1 MDSTLT
7 APGHTDAKSIH
18 NNALGRLSTGVNI
31 IAAGSSRPLSTND
44 IGGHVGHDVFGEGFP
59 SQNLSDQKEATS
71 VTLEQNDPGEPGAL
85 GPNLWDRILARVKT
99 QVNPQSYVTWFEP
112 TRLAEVQKGRLVV
125 EGPNQFFVDWLAEH
139 HVDRIEEA
147 ALQELGERPRI
158 FFTISE
164 QGETETRILRQPQR
178 PADREALASSRAQP
192 QQIAGHGL
200 NPRYSFAE
208 FVVGAH
214 SQLTHAASMAVAE
227 KPGRIYNPLFLYGGV
242 GLGKTHLMHAIGN
255 FVAEEHQQRV
265 HYCTSETFMNEM
277 IMAIRNGKTLEFKN
291 RYRSVDVLLID
302 DIQFLSGKNGTQEEF
317 FHTFNHLFSAGKQI
331 VLASDRPPKE
341 IDSLEERLLSRF
353 ECGLITDLT
362 TPDFE
367 TRVAILRKKVEDQ
380 NAAVPD
386 DVLYHVARSVTS
398 NIRELEGCLIR
409 LLAFASL
416 TGQPMSVQM
425 ADEALQGFLRP
436 QRREVRIAS
445 IQKLVASSYG
455 ISVETL
461 KSKSR
466 TQKVVFP
473 RQVAIY
479 LTRELTGVPLVE
491 IGKRFGGRDHTT
503 ILHAYGKIAEL
514 ARTDSSLQERM
525 EKMKRQLLFS

>member
-1 MDSTLT
+1 LDPTLLAT
-7 APGHTDAKSIH
+7 THQTSKS
-18 NNALGRLSTGVNI
+18 NNDNSLGGLSTGVNI
-31 IAAGSSRPLSTND
+31 LDAPVSGSLSTNN
-44 IGGHVGHDVFGEGFP
+44 IRGPVGHGGIA
-59 SQNLSDQKEATS
+59 SLTIQQT
-71 VTLEQNDPGEPGAL
+71 DPDASGSPQSE
-85 GPNLWDRILARVKT
+85 LWNRILARVKS
-99 QVNPQSYVTWFEP
+99 QVNLQSYITWFEP
-112 TRLAEVQKGRLVV
+112 TRLAEVRKGELVV

-139 HVDRIEEA
+139 HVERIEDA
-147 ALQELGERPRI
+147 AEQELGHRPRI
-158 FFTISE
+158 SFVIAAD
-164 QGETETRILRQPQR
+164 GEAETRIVRAPVRESASVDRTPRVPQ
-178 PADREALASSRAQP
+178 ASSR
-192 QQIAGHGL
+192 GL

-208 FVVGAH
+208 FVVGEH
-214 SQLTHAASMAVAE
+214 SKMTYAACMAVAE
-227 KPGRIYNPLFLYGGV
+227 QPGRTYNPLFLYGGV

-265 HYCTSETFMNEM
+265 HYLSSETFMNEL
-277 IMAIRNGKTLEFKN
+277 ILAIRNGTTLEFKN

-302 DIQFLSGKNGTQEEF
+302 DVQFLSGKSGTQEEF
-317 FHTFNHLFSAGKQI
+317 FHTFNHLFAARKQI

-353 ECGLITDLT
+353 ESGLITDLSA
-362 TPDFE
+362 PDFE
-367 TRVAILRKKVEDQ
+367 TRVAILRKKMEGHPTRL
-380 NAAVPD
+380 PD
-386 DVLYHVARSVTS
+386 DVLHHVARSVTS
-398 NIRELEGCLIR
+398 NIRELEGCLTR

-416 TGQPMSVQM
+416 SRQPMTVQM

-455 ISVETL
+455 ISVEAL

-503 ILHAYGKIAEL
+503 ILHAYGKIAEI
-514 ARTDSSLQERM
+514 ARTDPSLQERL

>member
-1 MDSTLT
+1 
-7 APGHTDAKSIH
+7 
-18 NNALGRLSTGVNI
+18 
-31 IAAGSSRPLSTND
+31 
-44 IGGHVGHDVFGEGFP
+44 
-59 SQNLSDQKEATS
+59 
-71 VTLEQNDPGEPGAL
+71 
-85 GPNLWDRILARVKT
+85 
-99 QVNPQSYVTWFEP
+99 
-112 TRLAEVQKGRLVV
+112 
-125 EGPNQFFVDWLAEH
+125 
-139 HVDRIEEA
+139 
-147 ALQELGERPRI
+147 
-158 FFTISE
+158 
-164 QGETETRILRQPQR
+164 
-178 PADREALASSRAQP
+178 
-192 QQIAGHGL
+192 
-200 NPRYSFAE
+200 
-208 FVVGAH
+208 
-214 SQLTHAASMAVAE
+214 
-227 KPGRIYNPLFLYGGV
+227 
-242 GLGKTHLMHAIGN
+242 MHAIGN
-255 FVAEEHQQRV
+255 FVAEEHQLRV
-265 HYCTSETFMNEM
+265 HYCSSETFMNEM
-277 IMAIRNGKTLEFKN
+277 ILAIRNGKTLEFKN

-317 FHTFNHLFSAGKQI
+317 FHTFNHLFAAGKQI

-353 ECGLITDLT
+353 ESGLITDLT

-380 NAAVPD
+380 STRVPD

-416 TGQPMSVQM
+416 TSQPMTVQL

-455 ISVETL
+455 ISVEGL

-514 ARTDSSLQERM
+514 ARTDSSLQERL